1 MRNKIFFVFFIVIF
15 SVTGCGV
22 SIKALIKGEYYLSM
36 EKYQDGIRSLQ
47 DDLTENPNDPNIH
60 YFLGRFHLAENHSKD
75 ALIHLKKAA
84 EFSPRKADFHFW
96 LGLAYSANKQ
106 SDMEK
111 KSYEKALELNPK
123 HLESRI
129 YLAHTQMERKQYKE
143 ALANYS
149 NVLKNWEDEPASLYN
164 KALALNKLDRK
175 KEEIAAWKEYLDFYP
190 AGPMARNAADHL
202 NSLGDLS
209 YRNHLIGLR
218 TITLRKI
225 QFEPLSDELIWDSKR
240 SLYFLGEILSKVDKV
255 SVHIIA
261 YQKNNKKLAE
271 QRAKSIKKYLLESFP
286 RISASRLKVSWFD
299 VPEKIKSGK
308 KIFNIN
314 ESINFI
320 TAEKK

>member
-1 MRNKIFFVFFIVIF
+1 MPKKILFAFFILIFFL
-15 SVTGCGV
+15 TGCGA
-22 SIKALIKGEYYLSM
+22 KPLIKGEYYLSM
-36 EKYQDGIRSLQ
+36 EKYQDGIRSMQ
-47 DDLTENPNDPNIH
+47 KDLIENPNDPNIH
-60 YFLGRFHLAENHSKD
+60 YFLGRFYLAENHAKEG
-75 ALIHLKKAA
+75 LTHLKKAA
-84 EFSPRKADFHFW
+84 ELSPGKADFHFW

-111 KSYEKALELNPK
+111 KSYEKALELNPN

-164 KALALNKLDRK
+164 KALALNKLNRK
-175 KEEIAAWKEYLDFYP
+175 KEETAAWKEYLDFYP

-225 QFEPLSDELIWDSKR
+225 QFEPLTDELIWDSKR
-240 SLYFLGEILSKVDKV
+240 SIYFLGDILSKLDKV
-255 SVHIIA
+255 SIHIIA
-261 YQKNNKKLAE
+261 YQKNNKNLAE

-286 RISASRLKVSWFD
+286 KMSSSRLKVSWFD
-299 VPEKIKSGK
+299 VPEKIQAGGK
-308 KIFNIN
+308 TVQKN

-320 TAEKK
+320 TVEKK

>member
-1 MRNKIFFVFFIVIF
+1 MRNKIFLVFFIVMF
-15 SVTGCGV
+15 SLTGCGV
-22 SIKALIKGEYYLSM
+22 NMKPLIKGEYYLSM

-47 DDLTENPNDPNIH
+47 KDLIENPNDPNIH
-60 YFLGRFHLAENHSKD
+60 YFLGRFHLAEKNSKA
-75 ALIHLKKAA
+75 ALIHLKKAV
-84 EFSPRKADFHFW
+84 EFSPRKAGYHFW
-96 LGLAYSANKQ
+96 LGIAYSANKQ
-106 SDMEK
+106 SNMEK

-164 KALALNKLDRK
+164 KALALNKLNRK
-175 KEEIAAWKEYLDFYP
+175 KEETAAWKEYLDFYP

-209 YRNHLIGLR
+209 YRNYLIGLR
-218 TITLRKI
+218 TITLRNI
-225 QFEPLSDELIWDSKR
+225 RFEPLSDELIWGSKK

-255 SVHIIA
+255 SIHIIA
-261 YQKNNKKLAE
+261 YQKNNKQLAE

-286 RISASRLKVSWFD
+286 QMASSRLKVSWFD
-299 VPEKIKSGK
+299 VPEKIQAGGK
-308 KIFNIN
+308 TVQKN

-320 TAEKK
+320 TVAK